1 MTCRPEVING
11 KRVGTLFFV
20 IIKVLVFFIF
30 PKNVCARV
38 YTFAWVPPPV
48 SNPVYYLGRD
58 AALAKAQE
66 IKERNGDEIKVLYV
80 GSETMEPAQQE
91 QIIRELIAKKVNG
104 IAVAS
109 GERNSLTGVIDQA
122 VQAGIPVLC
131 WDIDC
136 PASQRFLGP
145 SGRIAV
151 LTGDPKNEV
160 TTERMRGF
168 TDVLQD
174 YPDLRV
180 ITSVNGQIDAISSA
194 QAVEDALRK
203 HPDLNGW
210 YFTDAWPFS
219 RVDAMPT
226 WKKLTEAG
234 TLMNIASGRLPA
246 DLDFL
251 NRGFIKNYA
260 PIRFWY
266 WGYYAIEALYQSVAE
281 KKSFNRYFDPIA
293 DQPSSE
299 TCQCENRRVMF
310 W

>member
-20 IIKVLVFFIF
+20 IIMVLVFFIF
-30 PKNVCARV
+30 PKNVFARV

-136 PASQRFLGP
+136 PASQRFTFLGLDEYETGKKAAEALIWFLGP

-151 LTGDPKNEV
+151 LTGNPKNEV

-180 ITSVNGQIDAISSA
+180 ITSVNGQTDAISSA

-234 TLMNIASGRLPA
+234 T
-246 DLDFL
+246 
-251 NRGFIKNYA
+251 
-260 PIRFWY
+260 
-266 WGYYAIEALYQSVAE
+266 
-281 KKSFNRYFDPIA
+281 
-293 DQPSSE
+293 
-299 TCQCENRRVMF
+299 
-310 W
+310 